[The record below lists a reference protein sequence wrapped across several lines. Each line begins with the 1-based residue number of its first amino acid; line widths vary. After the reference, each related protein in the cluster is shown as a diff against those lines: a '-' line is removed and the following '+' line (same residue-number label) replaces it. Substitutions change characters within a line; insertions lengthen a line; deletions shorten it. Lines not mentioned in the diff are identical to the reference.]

1 MGLEEV
7 GSTQGVPTAAAPPPL
22 RRVVT
27 GADAFGSDLKDSL
40 KAYLKERNIEVVDL
54 GVDKYY
60 SIAVKVASHLAKE
73 KKASSTSS
81 PEEPL
86 SRGLLVC
93 GTGIGVSIFANKFGG
108 VYAAP
113 CNSVA
118 EALNA
123 RSINNTNVLTL
134 GSMVSAFVLSG
145 GVFDL
150 EFIDT
155 PSVSK

>member
-7 GSTQGVPTAAAPPPL
+7 GSTQGASAAAAPPLP

-40 KAYLKERNIEVVDL
+40 IEYLKERNIEVVDL

-73 KKASSTSS
+73 KKASSTSSSPSSS

-118 EALNA
+118 EAVNA

-134 GSMVSAFVLSG
+134 GSMVSAFCPE
-145 GVFDL
+145 VF
-150 EFIDT
+150 
-155 PSVSK
+155 

>member
-1 MGLEEV
+1 M
-7 GSTQGVPTAAAPPPL
+7 GSTQGVSTAAAPPPL

-27 GADAFGSDLKDSL
+27 GADAFGSELKDSL
-40 KAYLKERNIEVVDL
+40 KEYLKERNIEVVDL

-73 KKASSTSS
+73 KKASLTSSS

-134 GSMVSAFVLSG
+134 GSMVSAFCLEVLLTLSSLIV
-145 GVFDL
+145 GVC
-150 EFIDT
+150 DT
-155 PSVSK
+155 